1 MLLAGHGITLAAVLA
16 PAVANAQ
23 VPRPFTLDYQ
33 GIASCPSEV
42 ELLAEVQ
49 RRAPHAERVA
59 TAPDEVNARLRVTAL
74 GERYRGT
81 ADIETND
88 GTTHREVEAAECAEV
103 MRALALILAIAL
115 DSDAS
120 TSRLQAS
127 PPVEPPKT
135 AAPRLGS
142 SAESLAVWWAA
153 GAGIGLAGGV
163 APTPAVAETVFL
175 ELGRGHHPGWSANFR
190 VAGVHAHGSAT
201 ARAGAAD
208 FDLLALRLSS
218 CPYRLGATI
227 VLSGCLSFDWGR
239 LQGSGTNTVAGRAT
253 AARWLGPGALVN
265 AALHVLPWLRL
276 QLELGALLP
285 LARDRFYFGP
295 NETVHRIP
303 DLAGYGGLNVLVGG

>member
-1 MLLAGHGITLAAVLA
+1 MLLAGHGIALATVLT

-23 VPRPFTLDYQ
+23 VRRTFALDYQ
-33 GIASCPSEV
+33 GIASCPSEA

-59 TAPDEVNARLRVTAL
+59 TAPEEVNARLRVTAL

-81 ADIETND
+81 ADIETDD

-103 MRALALILAIAL
+103 MRALALIVAIAL

-120 TSRLQAS
+120 TSRLQDSAH
-127 PPVEPPKT
+127 VEPPKA
-135 AAPRLGS
+135 AAPQP
-142 SAESLAVWWAA
+142 AESLAVWWAA
-153 GAGIGLAGGV
+153 GTGIGLAGGV
-163 APTPAVAETVFL
+163 APTPALAETVFL
-175 ELGRGHHPGWSANFR
+175 ELGRGHHPGWSANVR
-190 VAGVHAHGSAT
+190 VAGVHAHGSTT

-227 VLSGCLSFDWGR
+227 ELSGCLSFDWGR
-239 LQGSGTNTVAGRAT
+239 LQGSGTNTVAGHAT

-295 NETVHRIP
+295 NETVHRVP
-303 DLAGYGGLNVLVGG
+303 NLAGYGGLNVLVGG